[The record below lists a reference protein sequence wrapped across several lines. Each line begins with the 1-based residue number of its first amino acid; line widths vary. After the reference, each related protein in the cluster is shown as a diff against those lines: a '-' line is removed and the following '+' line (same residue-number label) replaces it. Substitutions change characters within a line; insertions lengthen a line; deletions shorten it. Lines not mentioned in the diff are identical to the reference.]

1 MFLKKVMKE
10 KEIRNVVVL
19 IIGDY
24 QSQYGSINFTS
35 VEELNELTEQCI
47 EEFGIGCTTVFIE
60 DTSEFSEE
68 ELNYLEENDFEF

>member
-1 MFLKKVMKE
+1 MKE

-24 QSQYGSINFTS
+24 QSQYGSIDFTS
-35 VEELNELTEQCI
+35 VEELNELTELCI

-60 DTSEFSEE
+60 DTSEFSED
-68 ELNYLEENDFEF
+68 ELKYLEENDFEF